1 MSVLDQPA
9 ALKVPRRAG
18 QTTQSVKR
26 IPCEQEGLHLI
37 PQTPY
42 FKKLAVVAY
51 SCNPSIRE
59 EEMDRSLG
67 LGDQTA

>member
-9 ALKVPRRAG
+9 ALKIPRRAG
-18 QTTQSVKR
+18 QTTQSVKCM
-26 IPCEQEGLHLI
+26 PCEQEGLHLI
-37 PQTPY
+37 PKNPH
-42 FKKLAVVAY
+42 FKRLAVVAY

-59 EEMDRSLG
+59 EEMDPSLG